1 MMTNAH
7 LFSQK
12 SNLHA
17 RILTGFDLKA
27 YSNIHASGGSRLHV
41 LQMDPFDPSSI
52 PTLSIISSHS
62 ISKKTTRCLATLFP
76 PQPPTTPSALAVALV
91 AKSTVAS
98 KAITIA
104 EIVKRRINTQGEAW
118 FQYTKLEGIMVE
130 LKAPGKSKKEGK
142 GKNKDQKGSQVEK
155 TEENGTR
162 TGQGEDID
170 EEDPFEVLK
179 EKAPQ
184 KKRKMPLLTIYISR
198 SPIPELAKL
207 YGLDSPQTL
216 SQKLLLYLQ

>member
-1 MMTNAH
+1 
-7 LFSQK
+7 
-12 SNLHA
+12 
-17 RILTGFDLKA
+17 
-27 YSNIHASGGSRLHV
+27 
-41 LQMDPFDPSSI
+41 MDPFDLSSI
-52 PTLSIISSHS
+52 PTVSIISSHS

-76 PQPPTTPSALAVALV
+76 PQPPTTPSVLAVALV
-91 AKSTVAS
+91 AKSIVAS

-130 LKAPGKSKKEGK
+130 LKAPKKSKKEGK

-155 TEENGTR
+155 TGEKGTR
-162 TGQGEDID
+162 TKQEEEDID

-179 EKAPQ
+179 EKTPQ

-207 YGLDSPQTL
+207 YGSDSPQTPSRSYCSIFSDTNIQL
-216 SQKLLLYLQ
+216 SLASNPVVVPWGRPKSNFGR